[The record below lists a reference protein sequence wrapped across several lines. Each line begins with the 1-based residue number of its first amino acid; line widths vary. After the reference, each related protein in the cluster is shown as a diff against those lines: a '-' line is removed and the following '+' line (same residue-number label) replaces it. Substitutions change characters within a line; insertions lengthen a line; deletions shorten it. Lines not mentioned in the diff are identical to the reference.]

1 MCTSQGVMEGGV
13 WLNSNCLIN
22 INNRL
27 VSLVGLIKSLD
38 ARLALKHEKE
48 NDSHSVVKEAR
59 GFVR

>member
-1 MCTSQGVMEGGV
+1 MEGGV